1 MGLKNL
7 GIFGGSFDP
16 IHNGHIKISLLAQK
30 QLHLDIL
37 LFIPVYD
44 QWMKNKGPYATSID
58 RLDMINVSISN
69 LKNIQTCDIDIKRK
83 KHTYTIDTLSDLIKL
98 YPKVEKI
105 YLIVGE
111 DSINKMDKWYKSE
124 EIKKICTIA
133 VYKRKNKK
141 ILMKSFKNDFNENIV
156 DIVGPRIDISST
168 KIRDNIDKNL
178 SIESLVPRQ
187 VEEIIIK
194 RELYKS

>member
-1 MGLKNL
+1 MALKNL

-44 QWMKNKGPYATSID
+44 QWMKNSGPYATSID

-69 LKNIQTCDIDIKRK
+69 LSNIQTCDIDIKRE

-98 YPKVEKI
+98 YPKVENI

-133 VYKRKNKK
+133 VYKRENKK
-141 ILMKSFKNDFNENIV
+141 FLVKKSKNDFYKNIV
-156 DIVGPRIDISST
+156 NIAGPRIDISST
-168 KIRDNIDKNL
+168 KIREYIDKNL
-178 SIESLVPRQ
+178 SIENLVPRQ

-194 RELYKS
+194 RGLYKR

>member
-1 MGLKNL
+1 MVLYEKLGIKQGDTVVVSEWNFEWNWKNL

-30 QLHLDIL
+30 QLNLDIL

-44 QWMKNKGPYATSID
+44 QWMKNRGPYASSKD

-69 LKNIQTCDIDIKRK
+69 LKNIEICDIDIKRK
-83 KHTYTIDTLSDLIKL
+83 KHTYTIDTLNDLIKL

-124 EIKKICTIA
+124 EINFICTIA

-141 ILMKSFKNDFNENIV
+141 KSCEKFQLF
-156 DIVGPRIDISST
+156 
-168 KIRDNIDKNL
+168 L
-178 SIESLVPRQ
+178 
-187 VEEIIIK
+187 
-194 RELYKS
+194 

>member
-98 YPKVEKI
+98 SYPPEMTIWVRQFRWN
-105 YLIVGE
+105 YRSTS
-111 DSINKMDKWYKSE
+111 SINLW
-124 EIKKICTIA
+124 I
-133 VYKRKNKK
+133 
-141 ILMKSFKNDFNENIV
+141 
-156 DIVGPRIDISST
+156 
-168 KIRDNIDKNL
+168 
-178 SIESLVPRQ
+178 
-187 VEEIIIK
+187 
-194 RELYKS
+194 

>member
-1 MGLKNL
+1 MELKNL

-44 QWMKNKGPYATSID
+44 QWMKNRGPYASSID

-141 ILMKSFKNDFNENIV
+141 FLMENTKDDFYKNIV
-156 DIVGPRIDISST
+156 NITGPRIDISST
-168 KIRDNIDKNL
+168 KIREYIDKNL
-178 SIESLVPRQ
+178 SIECLVPRQ

>member
-83 KHTYTIDTLSDLIKL
+83 KHTYTIVVDTAKGLQLDYSAFTVIDSTALP
-98 YPKVEKI
+98 YKVVAK
-105 YLIVGE
+105 Y
-111 DSINKMDKWYKSE
+111 
-124 EIKKICTIA
+124 
-133 VYKRKNKK
+133 
-141 ILMKSFKNDFNENIV
+141 
-156 DIVGPRIDISST
+156 
-168 KIRDNIDKNL
+168 RDN
-178 SIESLVPRQ
+178 
-187 VEEIIIK
+187 
-194 RELYKS
+194 